1 RTYALKVDKE
11 KYSVMNGGLVRVSE
25 NKDSLVV
32 DSKHGSISKDLWVL
46 GKDEIDINL
55 SNILSHTPY
64 VETSIE
70 NISTL
75 KASNLF
81 WLGRYLA
88 RAISTTRLLINIIK
102 KITNYYRY
110 EVVISKESQNI
121 LHNALTH
128 MTKTYPGFVDIYNK
142 ESLDIFPMD
151 EITSVIK
158 DTLRSGSLS
167 FTILMLSNTNVN
179 LKDLLTIESW
189 KLFERMQKEW
199 NDFVYRKGD
208 STLLVASELE
218 KFLIYLM
225 AYKELVNE
233 SIFKEQGL
241 VLFKIGYQIEDSLL
255 LISKARSILCLKVNK
270 NTRNTLLEGVLNSME
285 SFNAYRS
292 HYKSSLNLENVIDF
306 LLLNKQFPKSLSYVT
321 DKLLSDFKLLPK
333 GEALSMPYKQALIKV
348 QEILTSID
356 VKTITKIK
364 EQEGVYVELDEI
376 LAKLSDLFLE
386 CSNEFSNKYF
396 AHYDE

>member
-1 RTYALKVDKE
+1 
-11 KYSVMNGGLVRVSE
+11 MNGGLVRVSE
-25 NKDSLVV
+25 NKDSLLVA
-32 DSKHGSISKDLWVL
+32 SKHGSISKDLWIL
-46 GKDEIDINL
+46 GEDEIKINL
-55 SNILSHTPY
+55 SNILTHTPY

-70 NISTL
+70 TISTL

-102 KITNYYRY
+102 KITNFYRY
-110 EVVISKESQNI
+110 EVMISKESQII

-128 MTKTYPGFVDIYNK
+128 MTKTYPGFIDINNQ
-142 ESLDIFPMD
+142 ENLDIFPMV

-158 DTLRSGSLS
+158 DTNRPGSLS
-167 FTILMLSNTNVN
+167 FTLSMLSNTNVN

-189 KLFERMQKEW
+189 KLFETMQKEW
-199 NDFVYRKGD
+199 NEFSYRKGD
-208 STLLVASELE
+208 STLVVASELD

-241 VLFKIGYQIEDSLL
+241 ILFEIGYQIEDALL
-255 LISKARSILCLKVNK
+255 LISKARSILCLKVAK
-270 NTRNTLLEGVLNSME
+270 TIRNTLLEGMLNSME

-306 LLLNKQFPKSLSYVT
+306 LLLNKQFPKSLAYVT
-321 DKLLSDFKLLPK
+321 DKLLNDFKLLPK
-333 GEALSMPYKQALIKV
+333 SQIISTPYKKVLIEA
-348 QEILTSID
+348 QELLKTVD
-356 VKTITKIK
+356 VKSITKIK
-364 EQEGVYVELDEI
+364 EDEGVYVELDTI
-376 LAKLSDLFLE
+376 LLKLSDLFLA